1 MDEGLIEIAYHFV
14 FDGDPPAEKRCI
26 VRLDPHTLETAHD
39 LDPPPPAWT
48 ALQVAQCSVCHLTAR
63 DYPHCPAALSL
74 VEIMGEFGEF
84 LSYAEVTA
92 TVRTRE
98 RTVTLTCPIQKALSS
113 LVGLRMATSGCP
125 ILAKF
130 KPMARFHLPFA
141 STEET
146 VFRSVSAYLLA
157 QYFLR
162 QRGHAA
168 DLDLDGLRATYDL
181 IHEVNVGLANRLRVI
196 PSGDA
201 HLNAIVILDLL
212 THALPYSIE
221 DKLAG
226 IEHLFAPF
234 LVNGQDAE

>member
-1 MDEGLIEIAYHFV
+1 MDENPIEITYHFV
-14 FDGDPPAEKRCI
+14 FGGDPPVEKHCL
-26 VRLDPHTLETAHD
+26 VRLDPVTLETAHS
-39 LDPPPPAWT
+39 LEPPPPAWT
-48 ALQVAQCSVCHLTAR
+48 ELHVEQCSVCPLQVH
-63 DYPHCPAALSL
+63 DSPYCPAALSF
-74 VEIMGEFGEF
+74 VEIMDDFSDL
-84 LSYAEVTA
+84 LSYAEVTT
-92 TVRTRE
+92 TVQTRE

-113 LVGLRMATSGCP
+113 LVGLRMATCGCP

-157 QYFLR
+157 QYFMR
-162 QRGHAA
+162 QRGHEA
-168 DLDLDGLRATYDL
+168 DLDLEGLRAVYDL

-201 HLNAIVILDLL
+201 HLNAIVILDLI

-221 DKLAG
+221 DKLVR

-234 LVNGQDAE
+234 LTGGQRDA

>member
-1 MDEGLIEIAYHFV
+1 MDERPLDITYHFV
-14 FDGDPPAEKRCI
+14 FDGDPPAEKRCV
-26 VRLDPHTLETAHD
+26 VRLDPVSLETAHR

-48 ALQVAQCSVCHLTAR
+48 QLQVEQCSVCPLKANESP
-63 DYPHCPAALSL
+63 YCPAALSF
-74 VEIMGEFGEF
+74 VEIMDDFGDL
-84 LSYAEVTA
+84 LSYAEVHV
-92 TVRTRE
+92 TVQTRE
-98 RTVTLTCPIQKALSS
+98 RTVTLTCAIQKALSS
-113 LVGLRMATSGCP
+113 LVGLRMATCGCP

-157 QYFLR
+157 QYFMR

-168 DLDLDGLRATYDL
+168 DLDLDGLRAMYDL

-221 DKLAG
+221 DKLVT

-234 LVNGQDAE
+234 LTDDQDGA